1 MLRAIASGEEE
12 PFGEWKL
19 EAYELSEAFL
29 AILESGFRKHP
40 RPAGALR
47 DMTTETR
54 GGMTNRWFELVE
66 PFESALPR
74 TFLRAHVFRRASR
87 SHHQSLNFSHLA
99 PNFWARRR
107 A

>member
-54 GGMTNRWFELVE
+54 GGMTNRWVELVE
-66 PFESALPR
+66 PLKAPFREPSSEHTSSDGRGDR
-74 TFLRAHVFRRASR
+74 TI
-87 SHHQSLNFSHLA
+87 N
-99 PNFWARRR
+99 P
-107 A
+107 